1 MFYGFGQRQQELLE
15 ALLVNKEGSTIDEL
29 SAQLGITRTAVQ
41 QHTLAL
47 EQGGYIERGSLTTTG
62 GRPSQVYVLSQK
74 GNELFP
80 KQYSWF
86 SELLLNSLKSELGEE
101 GLEEKMRQ
109 IGRQLSEGLK
119 SKIAGLDSRQKIEG
133 VSKMMAELGFKAEAV
148 VEKGGELPVIRASN
162 CIYHQLAQEFEE
174 VCQLDI
180 ALLESLLDGNV
191 SHEECMVRGGKV
203 CKFKIEG
210 L

>member
-15 ALLVNKEGSTIDEL
+15 ALLVKKDGYTIDEL
-29 SAQLGITRTAVQ
+29 SSQLGITRTAIQ

-47 EQGGYIERGSLTTTG
+47 EQGGYIEKGSLTSTG

-86 SELLLNSLKSELGEE
+86 SELLLNSLKADLGGEALE
-101 GLEEKMRQ
+101 GKMRQ
-109 IGRQLSEGLK
+109 IGKQLSEGLK
-119 SKIAGLDSRQKIEG
+119 SKVTGRSLEEKITQ
-133 VSKMMAELGFKAEAV
+133 VSEMMTGLGFKAQAV
-148 VEKGGELPVIRASN
+148 VEQEGKLPVINASN
-162 CIYHQLAQEFEE
+162 CIYHQLAEEFEE

-180 ALLESLLDGNV
+180 ALMESLLDHEV
-191 SHEECMVRGGKV
+191 THEECMVRGGGV
-203 CKFKIEG
+203 CKFKFKE